1 MNTPRFHI
9 LALLAILLLPPH
21 ALAQSINVHAAL
33 ASDRVFVGDDIEYQI
48 IIENSRD
55 VAHPQL
61 TAPPGL
67 SIDYSGASDQPAPT
81 MIVNGRRM
89 DTGPDR
95 YILIY
100 RVSASAPGTYTIPS
114 QTIRVAG
121 QDRTLAPVSL
131 TVTLPPE
138 DSSSILEATL
148 SAESAYVG
156 EPITLTLS
164 WLFASDAR
172 GVRFT
177 TAAPDAQPPAA
188 PSTTLP
194 YDILP
199 APDPRPG
206 GARPNDPRYA
216 DLTFDGNPIVCTVG
230 RTLRAGR
237 EYGIVTATR
246 TIIPTQPGPIEI
258 GPFAAV
264 AQVKTGERNI
274 GILMTQD
281 IIERRISR
289 SQPVTLNVRP
299 LPTQGRPANFT
310 GLVGQFSID
319 ASAQPTQV
327 SVGDPIDLRVRIT
340 GPEPLDRLLAP
351 DLARDPAFAG
361 PFRLSADGLRLDSSQ
376 NSGSRTYSTT
386 LRATS
391 DRVTRVPPVEL
402 AYFDTRAGEY
412 RVARSQPIPLT
423 VRPTRQVT
431 AGDAITVPHA
441 DSSSASRRAPTS
453 LPLPP
458 PIAQEPILSS
468 APGLRA
474 NSTSLAALRN
484 QHADLRTL
492 LVQPTWAAGLIL
504 PPLTFAAAAVYAL
517 ARRATP
523 TPSHRKR
530 EASRRAL
537 ALLRARRPSVATAL
551 RTYISARFD
560 APVAGV
566 TSHDARHLLVSEPEP
581 LRDAFTS
588 LIDRADG
595 ARLADATAPEPREAI
610 DLLRR
615 LDKEGTP

>member
-199 APDPRPG
+199 VS
-206 GARPNDPRYA
+206 YTH
-216 DLTFDGNPIVCTVG
+216 LT
-230 RTLRAGR
+230 
-237 EYGIVTATR
+237 
-246 TIIPTQPGPIEI
+246 
-258 GPFAAV
+258 
-264 AQVKTGERNI
+264 
-274 GILMTQD
+274 
-281 IIERRISR
+281 
-289 SQPVTLNVRP
+289 
-299 LPTQGRPANFT
+299 LPTN
-310 GLVGQFSID
+310 
-319 ASAQPTQV
+319 
-327 SVGDPIDLRVRIT
+327 
-340 GPEPLDRLLAP
+340 
-351 DLARDPAFAG
+351 
-361 PFRLSADGLRLDSSQ
+361 
-376 NSGSRTYSTT
+376 
-386 LRATS
+386 
-391 DRVTRVPPVEL
+391 
-402 AYFDTRAGEY
+402 
-412 RVARSQPIPLT
+412 
-423 VRPTRQVT
+423 
-431 AGDAITVPHA
+431 
-441 DSSSASRRAPTS
+441 
-453 LPLPP
+453 
-458 PIAQEPILSS
+458 
-468 APGLRA
+468 
-474 NSTSLAALRN
+474 
-484 QHADLRTL
+484 
-492 LVQPTWAAGLIL
+492 
-504 PPLTFAAAAVYAL
+504 
-517 ARRATP
+517 
-523 TPSHRKR
+523 R
-530 EASRRAL
+530 E
-537 ALLRARRPSVATAL
+537 V
-551 RTYISARFD
+551 
-560 APVAGV
+560 
-566 TSHDARHLLVSEPEP
+566 
-581 LRDAFTS
+581 
-588 LIDRADG
+588 
-595 ARLADATAPEPREAI
+595 
-610 DLLRR
+610 
-615 LDKEGTP
+615 